1 MSFLSILSSI
11 GLYLWALL
19 KLWLHAIFVAPF
31 ENLNMLWVLVPIY
44 LGWLFT
50 EVFQEKKGT
59 SIGNAISN
67 GVIALWVG
75 IDWTRTTTN
84 ALIEG
89 TKMTW
94 KQIAGKFL
102 VAVFVLL
109 YGIFIIYKGAKGKAL
124 TKYIGRIRIVTYI
137 VIVFTPIFYNVVE
150 LTWQFVFSVVL
161 FFPLGYFV
169 IEMID
174 RIIPDPESLKEGP
187 NAF

>member
-137 VIVFTPIFYNVVE
+137 
-150 LTWQFVFSVVL
+150 LQC
-161 FFPLGYFV
+161 G
-169 IEMID
+169 
-174 RIIPDPESLKEGP
+174 
-187 NAF
+187 